1 MRSAVAFIRIVAIL
15 GMFGLAASAIAATYP
30 VDDRATVP
38 YRSTAKMDWDR
49 ALPARGISAGL
60 SGNLAVQVRLD
71 VRPWRNR
78 TGRIFLR
85 LQNATVNAISA
96 AWTTQGRLLPGSVQ
110 TGERTLVYSG
120 PIQVDAIEDVMTVAL
135 RGDGRRLIRDEVASF
150 SFEIDV
156 N

>member
-1 MRSAVAFIRIVAIL
+1 MKPEAAFIRIIAI
-15 GMFGLAASAIAATYP
+15 GMCGLTASAIAATYP

-38 YRSTAKMDWDR
+38 YGSTAKMDWDR
-49 ALPARGISAGL
+49 ALPARRISAGL
-60 SGNLAVQVRLD
+60 SGSLAVQVRLD

-96 AWTTQGRLLPGSVQ
+96 AWTTEGRLLPGSVQ
-110 TGERTLVYSG
+110 TGERALVYAG
-120 PIQVDAIEDVMTVAL
+120 PIRVDAIEDVMTVAVH
-135 RGDGRRLIRDEVASF
+135 GDGRRLIRDEVANF